1 MRSRIDMVCPSYS
14 NFSIGITLLH
24 HNGSTVRWGGGEVY
38 IAMYILM
45 ITVLACSLADTCF
58 AND

>member
-24 HNGSTVRWGGGEVY
+24 HNGSTVHGWEERFISHSYDTDKGF
-38 IAMYILM
+38 
-45 ITVLACSLADTCF
+45 SLFFGRHLFCQ
-58 AND
+58 